1 MAIQGK
7 TGGIRVNIPDIKKL
21 GDRVSAIPGTFKRT
35 VDFGVP
41 TGGIPS
47 SEVPLA
53 KYLSRLDTLRGE
65 FKRLEDTTPNVD
77 ARLVSDKL
85 DDATREV
92 TALLQPYD
100 EKAKTLLQRLLV
112 APLTIV
118 SVRLPTSYNGGF
130 KPAAGKGNCFGPK
143 GKIPCPK

>member
-1 MAIQGK
+1 
-7 TGGIRVNIPDIKKL
+7 
-21 GDRVSAIPGTFKRT
+21 VSAVPGTFRRT
-35 VDFGVP
+35 VEFGVP
-41 TGGIPS
+41 TGNIPS
-47 SEVPLA
+47 NEVPLA
-53 KYLSRLDTLRGE
+53 KYLSKLDTLRGE
-65 FKRLEDTTPNVD
+65 FKRLEDATPNVD
-77 ARLVSDKL
+77 PRLVSDKL

-118 SVRLPTSYNGGF
+118 SVRLPTTGNGGF
-130 KPAAGKGNCFGPK
+130 RPGAQGKGNCFGPR